1 MTINFTDIDLENIEQ
16 SVLNDSKHGSKNKLI
31 TECQKK
37 YSLNMDVDEVAMKIC
52 LIDVTDSTNLS
63 RYKKYISVV
72 DLANIIVGIKDID
85 NIIKQGDL
93 KSKA

>member
-1 MTINFTDIDLENIEQ
+1 
-16 SVLNDSKHGSKNKLI
+16 
-31 TECQKK
+31 
-37 YSLNMDVDEVAMKIC
+37 MDVDEVAMKIC